1 MTHSGPMRFNSKIY
15 FFSENIR
22 KEDALCPGAAA
33 GYLCY
38 FIGESLTEN

>member
-1 MTHSGPMRFNSKIY
+1 MTHSGPMRFDSKIF

-33 GYLCY
+33 GCLFY
-38 FIGESLTEN
+38 FLGERLTEN